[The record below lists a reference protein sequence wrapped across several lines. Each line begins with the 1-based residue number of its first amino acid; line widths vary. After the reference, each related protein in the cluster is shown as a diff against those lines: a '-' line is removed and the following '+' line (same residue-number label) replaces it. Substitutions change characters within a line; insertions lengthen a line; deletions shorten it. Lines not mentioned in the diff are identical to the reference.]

1 MSTVTQTGVYYGWA
15 QVSPISADGQRV
27 LSEADSVVLPM
38 VMSLGYNPFYK
49 NQQLTAVSS
58 RFWALQLV
66 IQGHH
71 RRSILCMTLD
81 LISMGM
87 P

>member
-27 LSEADSVVLPM
+27 LSEADSVVLTM

-66 IQGHH
+66 IQGHY

-81 LISMGM
+81 LISTGM